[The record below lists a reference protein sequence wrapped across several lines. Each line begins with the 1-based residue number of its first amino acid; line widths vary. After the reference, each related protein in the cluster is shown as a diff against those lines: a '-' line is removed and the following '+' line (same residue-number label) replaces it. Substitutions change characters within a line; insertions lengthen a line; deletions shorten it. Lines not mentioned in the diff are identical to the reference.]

1 MTYSTIDDATAMIA
15 RLGSRAYL
23 AKSDI
28 KSAFRLIPVSSTDFD
43 LLGFFFNNAYYYDK
57 MLPFGCKISC
67 AIWDRFAS
75 FLHWLT
81 QVHAQN
87 LSILHYLDDFLFCGQ
102 DFNSSKK
109 KILDTFLLL
118 CSDLGVPIANE
129 KTVQPTQVLIFFR
142 H

>member
-1 MTYSTIDDATAMIA
+1 
-15 RLGSRAYL
+15 
-23 AKSDI
+23 
-28 KSAFRLIPVSSTDFD
+28 
-43 LLGFFFNNAYYYDK
+43 

-102 DFNSSKK
+102 NFHSRKK
-109 KILDTFLLL
+109 TLDTFLSL
-118 CSDLGVPIANE
+118 CNDLGVSIANE
-129 KTVQPTQVLIFFR
+129 KTVQPTQVLIVLGIEFHTVEMIMKSPIEKIHEIKQKITEAMKLDKAIIRFF
-142 H
+142 